1 MNGAQRE
8 ALNDAII
15 AHGHVQVHFGI
26 PECAMTLM
34 TAKKFDALLKI
45 KEECEKTLST
55 STGHDD
61 LDDIARALKAYERA

>member
-1 MNGAQRE
+1 
-8 ALNDAII
+8 
-15 AHGHVQVHFGI
+15 
-26 PECAMTLM
+26 MTLM
-34 TAKKFDALLKI
+34 TAKKFDALLRI